1 MGKEMIQKF
10 PILPTTHL
18 HLTNS
23 THIKD
28 EPQGFRK
35 NARTPQKTPDADL
48 TFSNPCGKKQC
59 SYLGVGKTAI
69 FRTLGPCGPRV
80 RKMPFYRPLGTK
92 MAIFFFFKIAFFS
105 VSKRVW

>member
-69 FRTLGPCGPRV
+69 FRTLGPGGPRG

-92 MAIFFFFKIAFFS
+92 MANIYVA
-105 VSKRVW
+105 